1 MDASKELLLVVEDVP
16 DTLKLVELTLT
27 FKGYRVVTATNGQ
40 EALKAIEEERPS
52 LIITDIL
59 MPRMD
64 GFTLVHRLRVRPE
77 TRSLPVIFLSATYV
91 APEDKDFAAAI
102 GASQFIEKPIDI
114 EELLHTVEKLLAQT
128 APGSHEPLDERA
140 FYEGYRKR
148 LETKLKQKTSQI
160 ARIEGM
166 LDTLSPAEKQSFQ
179 ISLQEAIEE
188 QNEIKNLLDQI
199 RNHLEGN
206 EKSE

>member
-77 TRSLPVIFLSATYV
+77 TRDLPVIFLSATYV

-102 GASQFIEKPIDI
+102 GVSQFIEKPIDI
-114 EELLHTVEKLLAQT
+114 EELLSTVKELLSQS
-128 APGSHEPLDERA
+128 APGAHEPLDERA

-148 LETKLKQKTSQI
+148 LETKLRQKTSQI
-160 ARIEGM
+160 LRIEGM
-166 LDTLSPAEKQSFQ
+166 LNTLSPAEKQSFQ
-179 ISLQEAIEE
+179 ISLQEAIDE
-188 QNEIKNLLDQI
+188 QNEIQHLLGQI
-199 RNHLEGN
+199 RDQLDGN
-206 EKSE
+206 ANSE

>member
-27 FKGYRVVTATNGQ
+27 FKGYRVITATNGQ

-91 APEDKDFAAAI
+91 APEDKEFAAAI
-102 GASQFIEKPIDI
+102 GVSQFIEKPIDI
-114 EELLHTVEKLLAQT
+114 EELLSTVNSLLSQT

-148 LETKLKQKTSQI
+148 LETKLQQKTSQI
-160 ARIEGM
+160 ARIDGM

-179 ISLQEAIEE
+179 ISLQEAIDE
-188 QNEIKNLLDQI
+188 QNEIQHLLDQI
-199 RNHLEGN
+199 RNHLDGN
-206 EKSE
+206 EKPE

>member
-1 MDASKELLLVVEDVP
+1 MDVSKELLLVVEDVP

-40 EALKAIEEERPS
+40 EALAAIEKEHPS

-77 TRSLPVIFLSATYV
+77 TRDLPVIFLSATYV

-102 GASQFIEKPIDI
+102 GVSQFIEKPIDI
-114 EELLHTVEKLLAQT
+114 EELLSTVANLLTEPASEKT
-128 APGSHEPLDERA
+128 KPLEDRA

-148 LETKLKQKTSQI
+148 LETKLQQKTSQI

-166 LDTLSPAEKQSFQ
+166 LDTLSPSEKQSFQ
-179 ISLQEAIEE
+179 ISLEEAIDERD
-188 QNEIKNLLDQI
+188 EIQNLLGQI
-199 RNHLEGN
+199 RDHLEGN
-206 EKSE
+206 RKSE

>member
-102 GASQFIEKPIDI
+102 GVSQFIEKPIDI
-114 EELLHTVEKLLAQT
+114 EELLRTVEKLLVQT
-128 APGSHEPLDERA
+128 APGFHEPLDERA

-148 LETKLKQKTSQI
+148 LETKLQQKTSQI

-179 ISLQEAIEE
+179 ISLQEAIDER
-188 QNEIKNLLDQI
+188 NEIQNLLDQI
-199 RNHLEGN
+199 RKHLDGN
-206 EKSE
+206 EKTE